1 MCRCCQSC
9 FEDCYWYCI
18 EERFCFD
25 KNIANYNADE
35 DEYLTKRNKGFNDFH
50 LDAHDRPIC
59 EQPGRQE
66 NGLSSKIREDDYRQI
81 QTNVPFLAP
90 EILAVFANSQ
100 IFHDNQPT
108 KSLAIVHKSPGIHED
123 PKKHTHTDS
132 DSEKKLLK
140 RLEGI
145 ELKSEEDEGTSENAA
160 KQSSHEN
167 EKSNELILRPSVSI
181 VKTNSSS
188 SDNMDGME
196 SRDDHDTE
204 DETTSN
210 SVGTKTPILNKRLR
224 TIQSLPYFS
233 FRPASET
240 DIFTIAGSSMISMT
254 PEIPSISYTTLPKH
268 YEDTPTIEKY
278 KESVSLYSIQTSNMA
293 RAHETDFTMP
303 RYYGKSDII
312 AQSVENLST
321 TKPIGRTSPIK
332 KVEKSKRL
340 KLLRANLPPLSIH
353 INKEKSKERN
363 IE

>member
-35 DEYLTKRNKGFNDFH
+35 DEYLTKRGKGFNDLH
-50 LDAHDRPIC
+50 LDANDRPIC
-59 EQPGRQE
+59 EQPVRQE

-100 IFHDNQPT
+100 IFHDSQPN
-108 KSLAIVHKSPGIHED
+108 KSLAIVHKSPGIHDD
-123 PKKHTHTDS
+123 PSKKHTRTDS

-145 ELKSEEDEGTSENAA
+145 ELNSEEEQQGASKTASKSSRRDEKA
-160 KQSSHEN
+160 
-167 EKSNELILRPSVSI
+167 NELILRPVPI
-181 VKTNSSS
+181 IRTNTPSTS
-188 SDNMDGME
+188 SDNADGGVDSEEE
-196 SRDDHDTE
+196 S
-204 DETTSN
+204 S
-210 SVGTKTPILNKRLR
+210 SVGIKTPILNKRLR

-240 DIFTIAGSSMISMT
+240 DIFTIAGSSNMISMT

-268 YEDTPTIEKY
+268 FVDTPTIEKY
-278 KESVSLYSIQTSNMA
+278 KESVSLYSIQTSNKE
-293 RAHETDFTMP
+293 RATEADFTMP
-303 RYYGKSDII
+303 RYFGKGDMI

-321 TKPIGRTSPIK
+321 TKPGRASPSK

-353 INKEKSKERN
+353 INKEKSKERK